1 MSCRVVGGD
10 TCKIVTN
17 IATDSETMVAA
28 PVTVGVQGTLGA
40 STVILPGV
48 SIGAQAT
55 LAPLTVPTI
64 GSSIKPKA
72 TYMGAPASAVKVSIY
87 VALVGSTAYR
97 LHS

>member
-55 LAPLTVPTI
+55 LAPLAVPTI
-64 GSSIKPKA
+64 GASIKPKA
-72 TYMGAPASAVKVSIY
+72 TYMGAPASAVKVS
-87 VALVGSTAYR
+87 ADLKPVGPTAYR
-97 LHS
+97 VCS